1 MTRFLLIAA
10 CLLSG
15 LLAHAGK
22 AYYYYSEAGNLRFV
36 VMEVKKEDGT
46 MGPGNIKGLANTE
59 LLDTEEAAEAEL
71 PSIERNDA
79 AIVLLGDIRIFPNPA
94 ITVLS
99 IDMGAVESA
108 NMVVVGATGLIAASG
123 GLCQGINQLPVAGLA
138 AGPYTVIITAAG
150 LRREWKITKY

>member
-22 AYYYYSEAGNLRFV
+22 AHYYYSEAGNLRFV
-36 VMEVKKEDGT
+36 VLETVAGT
-46 MGPGNIKGLANTE
+46 ANSIKGLANTE